1 MELLRA
7 TFFCLILVSNC
18 AYTLIFGVF
27 GVFGKPL
34 FSSSFL
40 DFPIEKKKHFWH
52 PDSGRFSH
60 LRLQQ
65 ILSDLFAVDWRRT
78 RASAQAG
85 TSVITVQR

>member
-1 MELLRA
+1 MELLRK

-40 DFPIEKKKHFWH
+40 DFPIEKKPKLLAPRRWQI
-52 PDSGRFSH
+52 FS
-60 LRLQQ
+60 
-65 ILSDLFAVDWRRT
+65 SPFATD
-78 RASAQAG
+78 
-85 TSVITVQR
+85 IK